1 MVETQQTKE
10 DSLAGMSLVDH
21 LAELRK
27 RIMIIVGT
35 LVLGIVVGFY
45 YSPLLVEY
53 VMRIPGELV
62 FLYPGEAFI
71 VHLTVA
77 LVAGIVVDLPIILYQ
92 VIRFLVPG
100 LMEREIRAL
109 FLGLPF
115 SLGLFALGA
124 VFAYKAILPIA
135 YRFFMGFGTEQLA
148 PLISIGNYVS
158 FVLGLVVPFGVV
170 FQLPLVVL
178 LLAGVGILHP
188 DTLARYRK
196 YIILLIFIVAAVLT
210 PPDIVS
216 QVLMALPMLVL
227 YEVSI
232 LLCRIVFRKKLANSQ
247 K

>member
-77 LVAGIVVDLPIILYQ
+77 LVAGIVLDLPIILYQ
-92 VIRFLVPG
+92 
-100 LMEREIRAL
+100 EIRAL